1 MRCAALVVLA
11 FLLTLLPGVAGAHKP
26 GDSIL
31 LLDTEGEALKGEW
44 KIALRDLEHAIGLDR
59 DGDGV
64 ITWGELEARH
74 PAIEAYALA
83 RLDLA
88 SDGARCPLTPI
99 AHLVENLSDGAYA
112 VLRFRAGCPAGA
124 EDLSLAYAL
133 FFELDP
139 LHRGLL
145 QVQQEG
151 RTHIAVLSPDRR
163 TWQAP
168 EPPGLLSQWLA
179 YIGQGFHRIGFDR
192 LLPLR

>member
-1 MRCAALVVLA
+1 MRPLALTALAVL
-11 FLLTLLPGVAGAHKP
+11 LVLLPGVAGAHKP

-31 LLDTEGEALKGEW
+31 LLDAEGEALRGEW

-59 DGDGV
+59 DGDGA

-88 SDGARCPLTPI
+88 GDGARCRLTPI
-99 AHLVENLSDGAYA
+99 GHLVENLSDGAYA
-112 VLRFRAGCPAGA
+112 VLRFRASCPAGT

-145 QVQQEG
+145 QVQQGG
-151 RTHIAVLSPDRR
+151 RTHIAVLSPDGP
-163 TWQAP
+163 TWQSP
-168 EPPGLLSQWLA
+168 DPPGLLGQWLA
-179 YIGQGFHRIGFDR
+179 YVGQGFRGIGFDR